1 MSDALLL
8 IEDRGAVRQIAL
20 NRPDKL
26 NALNRAALEALLAAF
41 NAAAADD
48 AVRVVVL
55 RGMGEKAFVAG
66 ADIAELTAL
75 SPVEALAFSRLG
87 QQLMLRIEHLG
98 KPVVALLQGFALGG
112 GLELAMACHL
122 RIAGEK
128 AKLGLPEIKLGLLP
142 GFGGTQR
149 LLRLVGRAAA
159 LELTLGGEPIDA
171 ARAERLGLVNR
182 VVAQDALEGEVFA
195 LAERLAGA
203 APHALRAILHSIIVG
218 GECGLQQGLD
228 YESQAFAVCFSTE
241 DMREG
246 TRAFLERR
254 PPQFSGR

>member
-26 NALNRAALEALLAAF
+26 NALNRAALEALLSAF
-41 NAAAADD
+41 DAAAADD
-48 AVRVVVL
+48 AVRAVVL

-66 ADIAELTAL
+66 ADIGELTAL
-75 SPVEALAFSRLG
+75 SPVQALAFSRLG

-98 KPVVALLQGFALGG
+98 KPVIALLQGFALGG

-171 ARAERLGLVNR
+171 TRAERLGLVNR
-182 VVAQDALEGEVFA
+182 VVARDALEGEVSA
-195 LAERLAGA
+195 LAQRLANA